1 MLIID
6 DRELIIQSE
15 QLKNNLD
22 YYNKLGKPVVD
33 EYSKDL
39 DEKVNSIKNYL
50 NQIRSYNLDFDIPS
64 LQRMLVDLS
73 TTIYYT
79 NDRLEKLGLLE
90 DMSKLKYK
98 DRYNEAYLSKQ
109 GTTTVADKK
118 YTVEQLKAYADN
130 EALSENLINF
140 IYSHAASTL
149 KSKIDSANELLKAL
163 SKILSS
169 EIAQLQVY
177 GVSGKYQK

>member
-50 NQIRSYNLDFDIPS
+50 DQIRSYNLDFDI
-64 LQRMLVDLS
+64 R
-73 TTIYYT
+73 
-79 NDRLEKLGLLE
+79 
-90 DMSKLKYK
+90 
-98 DRYNEAYLSKQ
+98 
-109 GTTTVADKK
+109 
-118 YTVEQLKAYADN
+118 
-130 EALSENLINF
+130 
-140 IYSHAASTL
+140 H
-149 KSKIDSANELLKAL
+149 
-163 SKILSS
+163 
-169 EIAQLQVY
+169 
-177 GVSGKYQK
+177 

>member
-50 NQIRSYNLDFDIPS
+50 DQIRSYNLDFDIPS

-79 NDRLEKLGLLE
+79 NDCLEKLGLLE
-90 DMSKLKYK
+90 DI
-98 DRYNEAYLSKQ
+98 R
-109 GTTTVADKK
+109 
-118 YTVEQLKAYADN
+118 
-130 EALSENLINF
+130 
-140 IYSHAASTL
+140 H
-149 KSKIDSANELLKAL
+149 
-163 SKILSS
+163 
-169 EIAQLQVY
+169 
-177 GVSGKYQK
+177 

>member
-50 NQIRSYNLDFDIPS
+50 NQIRSYNLDFDISS

-98 DRYNEAYLSKQ
+98 DRYNETYLSKQ

-130 EALSENLINF
+130 KALSENLINF

>member
-1 MLIID
+1 MLTID
-6 DRELIIQSE
+6 YTELENQSE
-15 QLKNNLD
+15 QLKSNLD

-39 DEKVNSIKNYL
+39 DEKVTGIKNYL
-50 NQIRSYNLDFDIPS
+50 EQIRIYNLDFDIPS

-98 DRYNEAYLSKQ
+98 DRY
-109 GTTTVADKK
+109 
-118 YTVEQLKAYADN
+118 
-130 EALSENLINF
+130 
-140 IYSHAASTL
+140 
-149 KSKIDSANELLKAL
+149 
-163 SKILSS
+163 
-169 EIAQLQVY
+169 
-177 GVSGKYQK
+177 